1 MMLVWLLIAGPRLV
15 LGEADM
21 RCLAAL
27 VRHEQLLS
35 DVAATERAVGEF
47 CISSDLRSDQVSEL
61 IAPRAKSAADD
72 SLLAGMRGQL
82 LANAS
87 KDRR

>member
-1 MMLVWLLIAGPRLV
+1 MLLWLLISGPRLV

-27 VRHEQLLS
+27 ARHEQLLS
-35 DVAATERAVGEF
+35 DIAAERDVGEF
-47 CISSDLRSDQVSEL
+47 CIASDLRSDQVSEL
-61 IAPRAKSAADD
+61 IAPRAKSAAYD
-72 SLLAGMRGQL
+72 SLLAEMRGQL
-82 LANAS
+82 LAYAS

>member
-1 MMLVWLLIAGPRLV
+1 MLVWLLIAVPRLV
-15 LGEADM
+15 LGEADA

-35 DVAATERAVGEF
+35 DIAAAERDVGEF

-61 IAPRAKSAADD
+61 IALRAKSAADD
-72 SLLAGMRGQL
+72 SLLAEMRGKL
-82 LANAS
+82 LAWNAS

>member
-1 MMLVWLLIAGPRLV
+1 MLVWLLIAVPRLV
-15 LGEADM
+15 LGEADA

-35 DVAATERAVGEF
+35 DIAAAERDVGDF

-61 IAPRAKSAADD
+61 IALRAKSAADD
-72 SLLAGMRGQL
+72 SLLDEMRGQL
-82 LANAS
+82 LAYAS